1 MFQPLHHFQKST
13 PSGSWTVHSPSP
25 LLSRNVRY
33 NSITQPP
40 SRVTRDCSKK
50 KSKSSDPDDDNDFQP
65 VTPPPHK
72 TGPSWRR
79 EEIRRQRIVSEQH
92 TRDEL
97 REGYRRLKDSLPVSF
112 LNPDVHPIPP
122 QTAPPASFTHPEMS
136 VPMHRHQPLRR
147 STQILPAGAS
157 THQRPNPCRCETPDS
172 QGLQVLVDMLLRLV
186 IRRHALGFP

>member
-50 KSKSSDPDDDNDFQP
+50 KSKSSDSDDDDDFQP
-65 VTPPPHK
+65 ATPPPHK
-72 TGPSWRR
+72 TGPPWRR
-79 EEIRRQRIVSEQH
+79 EEIRRQRIVSKQH

-97 REGYRRLKDSLPVSF
+97 REGYRRLKDSFPVSF
-112 LNPDVHPIPP
+112 LNTDVHPIPP
-122 QTAPPASFTHPEMS
+122 QTAPPPCLIHTFRNVCPNASSPTITSIYTNSP
-136 VPMHRHQPLRR
+136 HRCQHTSKTKSL
-147 STQILPAGAS
+147 
-157 THQRPNPCRCETPDS
+157 
-172 QGLQVLVDMLLRLV
+172 
-186 IRRHALGFP
+186 